1 MLLERVEIVG
11 FRGIN
16 RLSLMLEQNNVL
28 IGENAWGKSSLLDAL
43 TLLLSP
49 EFDLYHFVRDDFW
62 FPAGDIQG
70 REHHLHIILTFR
82 ETEPGR
88 HRVRRF
94 RPLQRCWVPCD
105 DGYHRVFYR
114 LEGEL
119 ADDDSVMTLRSF
131 IDGEGEAL
139 ALEDIDELAR
149 HLVRLMPVL
158 RLRDARFMRR
168 IHNGTVPHS
177 PQIEITARQL
187 DFLSRELVSH
197 PQNLSDGQI
206 RQGLSA
212 MVQLLEHYFA
222 EQSSAQTRHRLM
234 RRRSHDEQRSWR
246 YLDIINRMIDKPGGR
261 SHRVILLGL
270 FATLLQAKGTVRL
283 DRDARPLLLI
293 EDPETRLHPIMLSV
307 AWHLL
312 NLLPLQRVTT
322 TNSGEL
328 LSLTPV
334 EQVCRLVRESSR
346 VSAWRLGPGGMNAEE
361 SRRIAFHIRFNRAS
375 SLFARCWLL
384 VEGETETW
392 VINELARQ
400 CGHHFDAEG
409 VKVIEFAQSGLK
421 PLIKFARRMGIQWH
435 VLVDGDE
442 AGKKYAATVRGLLN
456 NDRELERDH
465 LTALPALDMEHFMYR
480 QGFDDVYHRVA
491 QIPDNVPMN
500 MRRVITKAIHRS
512 SKPDLAIEVAM
523 EAGRRGVEAV
533 PTLLKK
539 MFSRVLWLARGRA
552 D

>member
-62 FPAGDIQG
+62 FPPGDIQG

-119 ADDDSVMTLRSF
+119 AEDDSVMTLRSF

-139 ALEDIDELAR
+139 VLEEIDELAR

-222 EQSSAQTRHRLM
+222 EQSSAQKRHRLM

-334 EQVCRLVRESSR
+334 EQVCRLVRESTR

-465 LTALPALDMEHFMYR
+465 LTSLPALDMEHFMYR

-523 EAGRRGVEAV
+523 EAGRRGVDAV

>member
-1 MLLERVEIVG
+1 MHLERVEIVG

-16 RLSLMLEQNNVL
+16 RLSLILEQNNVL

-62 FPAGDIQG
+62 FPPGDIQG

-82 ETEPGR
+82 ENEPGR

-94 RPLQRCWVPCD
+94 RPLSDCWVPCD
-105 DGYHRVFYR
+105 DGYQRIFYR

-119 ADDDSVMTLRSF
+119 ADDGSVMTLRSF
-131 IDGEGEAL
+131 INCQGEAL
-139 ALEDIDELAR
+139 EMQDIDDLAR

-187 DFLSRELVSH
+187 DFLSRELVNH
-197 PQNLSDGQI
+197 PQNLTDGQI
-206 RQGLSA
+206 REGLSA

-222 EQSSAQTRHRLM
+222 EQSSAQSRNRLM

-270 FATLLQAKGTVRL
+270 FSTLLQAKGTVRL

-346 VSAWRLGPGGMNAEE
+346 VSAWRLGPGGMNAED

-421 PLIKFARRMGIQWH
+421 PLIKFARRMGIEWH

-456 NDRELERDH
+456 NDNELERVH
-465 LTALPALDMEHFMYR
+465 LTMLPAMDMEHFMYR

-491 QIPDNVPMN
+491 QIPDNMPMN

-523 EAGRRGVEAV
+523 EAGRRGIDAV

>member
-62 FPAGDIQG
+62 FPPGDIRG

-119 ADDDSVMTLRSF
+119 AEDDSVMTLRSF

-139 ALEDIDELAR
+139 VLEEIDELAR

-334 EQVCRLVRESSR
+334 EQVCRLVRESTR

-465 LTALPALDMEHFMYR
+465 LTSLPALDMEHFMYR

-523 EAGRRGVEAV
+523 EAGRRGVDAV

>member
-49 EFDLYHFVRDDFW
+49 EFDLYHFIRDDFW
-62 FPAGDIQG
+62 FPPGDIQG
-70 REHHLHIILTFR
+70 REHHLHIILTLR

-119 ADDDSVMTLRSF
+119 AEDDSVMTLRSF

-139 ALEDIDELAR
+139 VLEEIDELAR

-334 EQVCRLVRESSR
+334 EQVCRLVRESTR

-465 LTALPALDMEHFMYR
+465 LTSLPALDMEHFMYR

-523 EAGRRGVEAV
+523 EAGRRGEDAV

>member
-62 FPAGDIQG
+62 FPPGDIQG

-119 ADDDSVMTLRSF
+119 AEDDSVMTLRSF

-139 ALEDIDELAR
+139 VLEEIDELAR

-334 EQVCRLVRESSR
+334 EQVCRLVRESTR

-465 LTALPALDMEHFMYR
+465 LTSLPALDMEHIMYR

-523 EAGRRGVEAV
+523 EAGRRGVDAV

>member
-1 MLLERVEIVG
+1 MHLERVEIVG

-49 EFDLYHFVRDDFW
+49 EFDLYHFVREDFW
-62 FPAGDIQG
+62 FPPGDVQG
-70 REHHLHIILTFR
+70 RERHLHIILTFR
-82 ETEPGR
+82 ENEPSR
-88 HRVRRF
+88 HRVRRY
-94 RPLQRCWVPCD
+94 RPLSKCWVPCD
-105 DGYHRVFYR
+105 DGYQRVFYR

-131 IDGEGEAL
+131 INGEGEAL
-139 ALEDIDELAR
+139 ELEDIDELAR

-187 DFLSRELVSH
+187 DFLSRELVHH
-197 PQNLSDGQI
+197 PQNLTDGQI

-222 EQSSAQTRHRLM
+222 EQSSAQSRHRLM
-234 RRRSHDEQRSWR
+234 RRHSHDEQRSWR

-270 FATLLQAKGTVRL
+270 FSTLLQAKGTVRL

-334 EQVCRLVRESSR
+334 EHVCRLVRESSR
-346 VSAWRLGPGGMNAEE
+346 VSAWRLGPGGMNAED

-421 PLIKFARRMGIQWH
+421 PLIKFARRMGIEWH

-442 AGKKYAATVRGLLN
+442 AGKKYAATVRSLLN
-456 NDRELERDH
+456 DDKMLERDH
-465 LTALPALDMEHFMYR
+465 LTALPAMDMEHFMYR

-491 QIPDNVPMN
+491 QLPMNIPMN

-523 EAGRRGVEAV
+523 EAGRRGVDAI

>member
-62 FPAGDIQG
+62 FPPGDIQG

-88 HRVRRF
+88 HRVRHF

-119 ADDDSVMTLRSF
+119 AEDDSVMTLRSF

-139 ALEDIDELAR
+139 VLEEIDELAR

-334 EQVCRLVRESSR
+334 EQVCRLVRESTR

-465 LTALPALDMEHFMYR
+465 LTSLPALDMEHFMYR

-523 EAGRRGVEAV
+523 EAGRRGVDAV

>member
-1 MLLERVEIVG
+1 MHLERVEIVG

-49 EFDLYHFVRDDFW
+49 EFDLYHFVREDFW
-62 FPAGDIQG
+62 FPPGDIQG
-70 REHHLHIILTFR
+70 RERHLHIILTFR
-82 ETEPGR
+82 ENEPGR
-88 HRVRRF
+88 HRVRRY
-94 RPLQRCWVPCD
+94 RPLSKCWVPCD
-105 DGYHRVFYR
+105 DGYQRVFYR

-131 IDGEGEAL
+131 INGEGEAL
-139 ALEDIDELAR
+139 ELEDIDELAR

-187 DFLSRELVSH
+187 DFLSRELVHH
-197 PQNLSDGQI
+197 PQNLTDGQI

-222 EQSSAQTRHRLM
+222 EQSSAQSRHRLM
-234 RRRSHDEQRSWR
+234 RRHSHDEQRSWR

-270 FATLLQAKGTVRL
+270 FSALLQAKGTVRL

-334 EQVCRLVRESSR
+334 EHVCRLVRESSR
-346 VSAWRLGPGGMNAEE
+346 VSAWRLGPGGMNAED

-421 PLIKFARRMGIQWH
+421 PLIKFARRMGIEWH

-442 AGKKYAATVRGLLN
+442 AGKKYAATVRSLLN
-456 NDRELERDH
+456 DDKMLERDH
-465 LTALPALDMEHFMYR
+465 LTALPAMDMEHFMYR

-491 QIPDNVPMN
+491 QLPMNIPMN

-523 EAGRRGVEAV
+523 EAGRRGVDAI

>member
-1 MLLERVEIVG
+1 MHLERVEIVG

-49 EFDLYHFVRDDFW
+49 EFDLYHFVREDFW
-62 FPAGDIQG
+62 FPPGDVQG
-70 REHHLHIILTFR
+70 RERHLHIILTFR
-82 ETEPGR
+82 ENEPGR
-88 HRVRRF
+88 HRVRRY
-94 RPLQRCWVPCD
+94 RPLSKCWVPCD
-105 DGYHRVFYR
+105 DGYQRVFYR

-131 IDGEGEAL
+131 INGEGEAL
-139 ALEDIDELAR
+139 ELEDIDELAR

-187 DFLSRELVSH
+187 DFLSRELVHH
-197 PQNLSDGQI
+197 PQNLTDGQI

-222 EQSSAQTRHRLM
+222 EQSSAQSRHRLM
-234 RRRSHDEQRSWR
+234 RRHSHDEQRSWR

-270 FATLLQAKGTVRL
+270 FSTLLQAKGTVRL

-334 EQVCRLVRESSR
+334 EHVCRLVRESSR
-346 VSAWRLGPGGMNAEE
+346 VSAWRLGPGGMNAED

-421 PLIKFARRMGIQWH
+421 PLIKFARRMGIEWH

-442 AGKKYAATVRGLLN
+442 AGKKYAATVRSLLN
-456 NDRELERDH
+456 DDKMLERDH
-465 LTALPALDMEHFMYR
+465 LTALPAMDMEHFMYR
-480 QGFDDVYHRVA
+480 QGFDDVYHGVA
-491 QIPDNVPMN
+491 QLPMNIPMN

-523 EAGRRGVEAV
+523 EAGRRGVDAI

>member
-49 EFDLYHFVRDDFW
+49 EFDLYHFIRDDFW
-62 FPAGDIQG
+62 FPPGDIQG
-70 REHHLHIILTFR
+70 REHHLHIILTLR

-119 ADDDSVMTLRSF
+119 AEDDSVMTLRSF

-139 ALEDIDELAR
+139 VLEEIDELAR

-334 EQVCRLVRESSR
+334 EQVCRLVRESTR

-465 LTALPALDMEHFMYR
+465 LTSLPALDMEHFMYR

-523 EAGRRGVEAV
+523 EAGRRGVDAV

-539 MFSRVLWLARGRA
+539 MFSRGLWLARGRA

>member
-62 FPAGDIQG
+62 FPPGDIQG

-119 ADDDSVMTLRSF
+119 AEDDSVMTLRSF

-139 ALEDIDELAR
+139 VLEEIDELAR

-334 EQVCRLVRESSR
+334 EQVCRLVRESTR

-465 LTALPALDMEHFMYR
+465 LTSLPALDMEHFMYR

-523 EAGRRGVEAV
+523 EAGRRGVDAV

-539 MFSRVLWLARGRA
+539 MFSRV
-552 D
+552 